1 MRRALVVVGA
11 LVMAYAVAGAVG
23 DAALNLVGVAVFLVA
38 VLALHDALFLPIVLA
53 AGALIRRLVPP
64 PWQATVRWAAVAG
77 VAVLIVGLPLAWGFG
92 RDAGN
97 PTVLPRPYGAGLG
110 LVLAAIAVSAVA
122 GRKGIERWRRR
133 RPPPPPG

>member
-1 MRRALVVVGA
+1 MEGLKCDR

-38 VLALHDALFLPIVLA
+38 VV
-53 AGALIRRLVPP
+53 
-64 PWQATVRWAAVAG
+64 
-77 VAVLIVGLPLAWGFG
+77 PLAWGFG

-97 PTVLPRPYGAGLG
+97 PAVLPRPYGTGLG
-110 LVLAAIAVSAVA
+110 LVLAAIAVIAVA

-133 RPPPPPG
+133 RRPPPAG